1 MPLFE
6 KVLSASDAGRI
17 GRLVLP
23 KACAEVGFEV
33 HFLICIFLVCVVPVF
48 KWSSAGGPL
57 SLFFPIS
64 FSFISLAV
72 CKLKVNAGIFS
83 SYFSIRRPAFKG
95 SRCEGE

>member
-23 KACAEVGFEV
+23 KACAEVGLEV
-33 HFLICIFLVCVVPVF
+33 RFLICIFLVCVVPVF

-57 SLFFPIS
+57 SLSLFSHFFFFHFPGC
-64 FSFISLAV
+64 V
-72 CKLKVNAGIFS
+72 
-83 SYFSIRRPAFKG
+83 
-95 SRCEGE
+95 